1 MKRRV
6 NQRDAS
12 RLKKKERKKEEKKEK
27 IGLHVSALINATF
40 LIGGIC

>member
-12 RLKKKERKKEEKKEK
+12 LKKKERKKEEKKEK